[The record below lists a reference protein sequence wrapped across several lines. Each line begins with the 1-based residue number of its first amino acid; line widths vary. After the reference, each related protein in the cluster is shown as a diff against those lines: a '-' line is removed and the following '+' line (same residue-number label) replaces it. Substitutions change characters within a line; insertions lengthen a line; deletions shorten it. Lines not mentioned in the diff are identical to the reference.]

1 MITRL
6 GAALLVSLLA
16 ALGLSTACAVPV
28 AAHASQTET
37 APEDGSVLPTAPSS
51 VVVRFDSPVLDIGAA
66 IVVRDASGTS
76 VVIGAPRIDRQQIT
90 VDVDPDAPPGEYTVA
105 YRIVAEDGHT
115 LESSFGYTVAGDPQA
130 PADGSASTE
139 APSQASAAAAA
150 EPASTPA
157 SEPSSA
163 PPFLLIAGGVLV
175 LLLAGAGAIAL
186 RR

>member
-1 MITRL
+1 VIARL

-16 ALGLSTACAVPV
+16 ALGTSTACAVPV
-28 AAHASQTET
+28 AAHASQAET
-37 APEDGSVLPTAPSS
+37 TPEEGSVLTAAPTS

-76 VVIGAPRIDRQQIT
+76 VVVGAPRIDRQQIT

-105 YRIVAEDGHT
+105 YRVVAEDGHT
-115 LESSFGYTVAGDPQA
+115 LESSFGYTVAGDQPA
-130 PADGSASTE
+130 PADGSAATE
-139 APSQASAAAAA
+139 APSPASAPATA
-150 EPASTPA
+150 EPASEPA
-157 SEPSSA
+157 SI
-163 PPFLLIAGGVLV
+163 PPLLLIAGGVLV